1 MTYLIAI
8 TFSVLEG
15 RFPIASLFMCDF
27 FVFVARRAVPLD
39 VHSILYNLSHA
50 LQSRQ

>member
-1 MTYLIAI
+1 MTYLITI

-27 FVFVARRAVPLD
+27 SYLIHLA
-39 VHSILYNLSHA
+39 LSF
-50 LQSRQ
+50 LLP